1 MSTQLSKKLVEE
13 FAARDKD
20 NKTKW
25 IRRFAVAI
33 LLSLF
38 EALSMI
44 DVAGVETFEE
54 GFLRWGIATFFL
66 IAPTL
71 GVLAMIEDVK
81 ESRYRG
87 RRIGQ
92 VQASK

>member
-1 MSTQLSKKLVEE
+1 MSTKISKNLAKE
-13 FAARDKD
+13 FEDRDKEI
-20 NKTKW
+20 TQKW

-33 LLSLF
+33 LFSLF

-54 GFLRWGIATFFL
+54 GFLRWGIATFLL
-66 IAPTL
+66 IGPTL
-71 GVLAMIEDVK
+71 GLIAMIEDVK

-87 RRIGQ
+87 RRIDGIP
-92 VQASK
+92 ASK